1 MAKQAKHCNH
11 VLANGVLCGA
21 RPLRDNDFCYWHHKA
36 RTNLRART
44 TTSDTT
50 SSGIVLPLLEDANG
64 IQMALQQITQ
74 AILDGRLDNRRA
86 GLLLYSLQLAM
97 MNVKN
102 VQTDPDRVFRE
113 HSNVTALG
121 EEEPSGFNDAL
132 NGNPCLNHCNTC
144 AEPECS
150 DRVLPQSPDTASA
163 KPTTVTKMEACTG
176 GPHVH
181 DAFRADVR
189 SRRSQPERPKGCRAA
204 SAFMFKGLNS

>member
-74 AILDGRLDNRRA
+74 AVLDGRLDNRRA

-102 VQTDPDRVFRE
+102 VQTDP
-113 HSNVTALG
+113 
-121 EEEPSGFNDAL
+121 
-132 NGNPCLNHCNTC
+132 
-144 AEPECS
+144 
-150 DRVLPQSPDTASA
+150 TASSESTATSPHSA
-163 KPTTVTKMEACTG
+163 KKNPAASTTRSTAIPVSTTAIHAPSPNAPTAS
-176 GPHVH
+176 
-181 DAFRADVR
+181 
-189 SRRSQPERPKGCRAA
+189 SRNRPTPRPRSQRPSRKWKHALVAHMCTML
-204 SAFMFKGLNS
+204 SAQM